1 MRRFTGL
8 EIGILALA
16 SVFILCGM
24 VSVVD
29 PKEAAVFHMAYRW
42 VQSSVEYVSKT
53 GGRFYGALAILIG
66 IGLGWMVL
74 QGPRQRP

>member
-1 MRRFTGL
+1 
-8 EIGILALA
+8 
-16 SVFILCGM
+16 
-24 VSVVD
+24 
-29 PKEAAVFHMAYRW
+29 MAYRW